1 MREEEQGKLTLSSN
15 HVWHDICGKYRFET
29 LKLWNFGTH
38 QYISFLRSSPA
49 QELCDLGTLVTL
61 KHLRIQYLWY
71 LGTSGPFQL
80 WHLPYYNTFGT
91 AGLWYLGTLVS
102 WYLDTLV
109 PWDFGTFSIMASAIL
124 QHIWYRGTLGPVQ
137 VIYLHS
143 FLSQG
148 STRII

>member
-1 MREEEQGKLTLSSN
+1 MVRIRVSQTEALRNQN
-15 HVWHDICGKYRFET
+15 QHVWHDICGKYRFET
-29 LKLWNFGTH
+29 LGLWNFGTH

-80 WHLPYYNTFGT
+80 WHMPYYNTFGT
-91 AGLWYLGTLVS
+91 AGLWDLFNSDNFEIKIPSGL
-102 WYLDTLV
+102 
-109 PWDFGTFSIMASAIL
+109 WDFGTS
-124 QHIWYRGTLGPVQ
+124 GPTE